1 MYAFSIKKDPVFLEN
16 VHWNIFREK
25 FCYCYSFFC
34 NTEADASEV
43 LENASLLIGVA
54 KDCMEFVA
62 TIPRI

>member
-1 MYAFSIKKDPVFLEN
+1 MFTEIYLEKN
-16 VHWNIFREK
+16 FVTVIH
-25 FCYCYSFFC
+25 FFC